1 MRRARLHGV
10 IPSPGLVGTRDLL
23 FLLLVALALFLGAQ
37 KGDASQA
44 APFGEDRGRFRVM
57 VEDQPAGT
65 EDFAISRAGNDWV
78 ARGTV
83 EIPTAGGVSKLTARL
98 RFAANGAPIQYEY
111 DWSPHGGKKIS
122 ANVTF
127 QDGTARMEAQME
139 GTTPFLQ
146 EFKFETPRVAILDNN
161 LYHHYA
167 VLARLYDWERKGSQ
181 TIPVLIPQ
189 DQTPATITVDYVGQ
203 QPVGSARYDTLRV
216 KSADLEIDAYYD
228 STRRLMH
235 LAVPASRAEVVREP
249 EK

>member
-1 MRRARLHGV
+1 MNLVRPSVV
-10 IPSPGLVGTRDLL
+10 IPSLRRRTRDL
-23 FLLLVALALFLGAQ
+23 FFVLLLAALGLFLGAQ

-44 APFGEDRGRFRVM
+44 TPFADDKGRFRVM
-57 VEDQPAGT
+57 VEDQLAGT
-65 EDFAISRAGNDWV
+65 EDFSISRAGNDWV

-83 EIPTAGGVSKLTARL
+83 EIPATGGTSRLTAQL
-98 RFAANGAPIQYEY
+98 RFAANGAPIRYEY

-127 QDGTARMEAQME
+127 QDSTARMEAQME

-146 EFKFETPRVAILDNN
+146 EFEFETPRVAILDNN
-161 LYHHYA
+161 VYHHYA
-167 VLARLYDWERKGSQ
+167 VLARLYDWEKKGSQ

-203 QPVGSARYDTLRV
+203 NPVGSARYDTLRV

-228 STRRLMH
+228 SARRLMH
-235 LAVPASRAEVVREP
+235 LAVPASKAEVVREP